1 MQAFRKF
8 QIKVKIHCFN
18 QCLPW
23 RHCPECLRSFFIF
36 PIMAVISSLQ
46 RALFWDKVHMM
57 VFGNKTF
64 NRNRIISYSFFF
76 FPAALFLTFTMKI
89 TTDLAL
95 KLNMILH
102 SESNAKGKAMKPW
115 GFETLNNKRWKTS
128 VRGCNVLKKTMIT
141 KKLAKIS
148 ALPRSLLCIKILDK
162 ENNDESKSFG
172 PQFCFRMLWHFT
184 EIFSQ
189 ICTSCCLCLKLT
201 LRRVS
206 LLSTGSG
213 SGQTWTP
220 R

>member
-1 MQAFRKF
+1 MWHVAPLEKANTLMQAFRKF
-8 QIKVKIHCFN
+8 QLKVKIHYFN

-57 VFGNKTF
+57 VFVNKTF

-102 SESNAKGKAMKPW
+102 SESNAKGKASW
-115 GFETLNNKRWKTS
+115 NLG
-128 VRGCNVLKKTMIT
+128 
-141 KKLAKIS
+141 A
-148 ALPRSLLCIKILDK
+148 
-162 ENNDESKSFG
+162 SK
-172 PQFCFRMLWHFT
+172 
-184 EIFSQ
+184 
-189 ICTSCCLCLKLT
+189 
-201 LRRVS
+201 
-206 LLSTGSG
+206 LSTTKDGRL
-213 SGQTWTP
+213 Q
-220 R
+220 